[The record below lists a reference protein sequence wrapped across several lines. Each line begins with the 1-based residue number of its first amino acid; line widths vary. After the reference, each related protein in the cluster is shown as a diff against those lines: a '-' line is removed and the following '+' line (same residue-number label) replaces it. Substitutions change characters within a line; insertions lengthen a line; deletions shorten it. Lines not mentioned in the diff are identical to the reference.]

1 MADIE
6 QTAVRLLASR
16 EHSRKELERKLL
28 SRSYTADEVEQVL
41 DQLAAQGLQSDARY
55 TEAYT
60 HSRIQRGYG
69 PLRIRAELKER
80 GVSGVLVTEYL
91 HDDPDLWLEL
101 LQATHDRKYGSDRTA
116 DRKEQAKRG
125 RFLAHRGFSGEMI
138 RQFLF

>member
-1 MADIE
+1 
-6 QTAVRLLASR
+6 VRLLASR

-28 SRSYTADEVEQVL
+28 SKSHAADDVEQVL

-55 TEAYT
+55 AEAYI

-80 GVSGVLVTEYL
+80 GVSGGLIAGYL
-91 HDDPDLWLEL
+91 SDDPDLWREQ
-101 LQATHDRKYGSDRTA
+101 LQDTHDRKYGSSRTT

-138 RQFLF
+138 SQLLFR